1 LKQAKE
7 QNKRVIVQET
17 ATWCGPCRLLSL
29 YLDRERKI
37 WERDYIWIKLDHRW
51 TGSSEIMKK
60 IRAGAQGGIPWW
72 AILDADGKILATCNN
87 DEEDGQNIGFPS
99 STSGRE
105 HYQKMLEKTAIR
117 LNSMEINELVEAL
130 KKKDD

>member
-1 LKQAKE
+1 M
-7 QNKRVIVQET
+7 
-17 ATWCGPCRLLSL
+17 LSL
-29 YLDRERKI
+29 YLARERKI
-37 WERDYIWIKLDHRW
+37 WERDYIGIKLDHRW

-60 IRAGAQGGIPWW
+60 IRVGAQGGIPWW
-72 AILDADGKILATCNN
+72 AILDADGKILTTSNN

-99 STSGRE
+99 SISGRE

-117 LNSMEINELVEAL
+117 LNSMEIYELVEAL